1 MKKIPVYSLIAFTA
15 ICLLCPVADARVKAD
30 RVVAVI
36 NNEIITLTEYE
47 EQARRNGVKLED
59 VEANLNFLEQIVDKT
74 IIEQEAAKMRIVVT
88 DAEVKQTIKEMQSYY
103 NINKQDIEESIKQQ
117 NLTEEGFEDQW
128 KFQLMTRK
136 LIQAEIK
143 GSIAITD
150 EEVAEYYKKTY
161 GNEPEKGSIK
171 ESEVAHI
178 LIKKAPDAEQI
189 ASQIAKRAKNGEN
202 FARLAQQHSQD
213 EMTASSGGV
222 LGYFRKGDLVDPLDQ
237 AVQSAEVNEIVGPVE
252 SPAGLHIIKILNRQE
267 TKGGISK
274 TYANEIRSILFNQK
288 AEEILKNYLARIK
301 NSAFIERKF

>member
-1 MKKIPVYSLIAFTA
+1 MKKILAYSLIAFTA
-15 ICLLCPVADARVKAD
+15 MYLLCPGADARVKAD

-47 EQARRNGVKLED
+47 EQARRNGVKLENLD
-59 VEANLNFLEQIVDKT
+59 ANLNFLEQIVDKT
-74 IIEQEAAKMRIVVT
+74 IIEQEAQKMGIVVT

-103 NINKQDIEESIKQQ
+103 NINKQDIEQSIKQQ

-136 LIQAEIK
+136 LIQTEIK
-143 GSIAITD
+143 GNIAITD

-161 GNEPEKGSIK
+161 GNEPEKGSIN
-171 ESEVAHI
+171 ESEIAHI
-178 LIKKAPDAEQI
+178 LIKKAPGAAQL
-189 ASQIAKRAKNGEN
+189 ASQIAGRAKKGEN
-202 FARLAQQHSQD
+202 FAKLAQQHSQD
-213 EMTASSGGV
+213 EMTAASGGV

-237 AVQSAEVNEIVGPVE
+237 AVQNAKVNEVVGPVE

-267 TKGGISK
+267 TKSGISK

-301 NSAFIERKF
+301 NSAYIERKF